1 MKNYSVVTLHKP
13 NITDFAKERNELLK
27 EAKTDWVLFLDSDEI
42 VTDELQKE
50 ISNAIL
56 DKNYNGY
63 YIKRKI
69 IFCGIPAGEDKML
82 RLGRKSA
89 GQWRRKVH
97 EVWDIA
103 GKVGTLDNYIIHNTA
118 SDLHSYIKKV
128 DYHSTLH
135 AGEILKE
142 GKRSSLVKIIIYALG
157 NLVVHYFKSRN
168 IVYSIM
174 KSLHSYL
181 SWTKLYFRTD
191 IN

>member
-1 MKNYSVVTLHKP
+1 MKKVTTFILNKQ
-13 NITDFAKERNELLK
+13 NISDFAKERNELLK
-27 EAKTDWVLFLDSDEI
+27 KSKTDWVFFLDQDEI
-42 VTDELQKE
+42 ISKSLNDE
-50 ISNAIL
+50 ISKVIL

-69 IFCGIPAGEDKML
+69 FFCGIPAGEDKML

-135 AGEILKE
+135 AGEILRE
-142 GKRSSLVKIIIYALG
+142 GKRSSLIKIIIYALG

-181 SWTKLYFRTD
+181 SWTKLYFLQH
-191 IN
+191 